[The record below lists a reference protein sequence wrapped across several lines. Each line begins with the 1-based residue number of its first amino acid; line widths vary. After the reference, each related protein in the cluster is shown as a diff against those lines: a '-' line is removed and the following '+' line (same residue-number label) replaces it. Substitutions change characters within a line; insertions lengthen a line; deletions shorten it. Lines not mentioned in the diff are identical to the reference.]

1 MHRVLF
7 CNAKQGMLGRTDWS
21 EWRTHRIYGML
32 TDWENGERKR
42 ERTGKETDFARR
54 GKRGGAAAR
63 RRRKRRKEK
72 RVKREVIAVRFVR
85 GAGGNRWEPTVTN
98 KSNTNVP
105 AV

>member
-1 MHRVLF
+1 MGER
-7 CNAKQGMLGRTDWS
+7 
-21 EWRTHRIYGML
+21 
-32 TDWENGERKR
+32 ERKR

>member
-1 MHRVLF
+1 M
-7 CNAKQGMLGRTDWS
+7 
-21 EWRTHRIYGML
+21 
-32 TDWENGERKR
+32 GERGTGKKERERERESR

-54 GKRGGAAAR
+54 GKRGGVAAARRRRRR

>member
-1 MHRVLF
+1 
-7 CNAKQGMLGRTDWS
+7 
-21 EWRTHRIYGML
+21 ML
-32 TDWENGERKR
+32 TDWENGRKR
-42 ERTGKETDFARR
+42 ERERERMGKETRWWWWR
-54 GKRGGAAAR
+54 Y

-85 GAGGNRWEPTVTN
+85 GAGGNRWEPSVTN